1 VLLAALPGAARATD
15 EPLAGTKPVTIPDSI
30 YDTQYKQTEDLLMK
44 RIAQSAQVREEIWK
58 RDFSSP
64 QAYAASIAPNRA
76 TVAKLI
82 GLGDKAGANAEKAAV
97 VSSWDG
103 RTYGSYEISFPLYDD
118 VRVDGLLTM
127 PNGDGPLPVVIV
139 CHDDTGSPEGIC
151 DETTG
156 GRLGPMLV
164 SAGVAVLAPRFVPRA
179 TDHDD
184 CTLYKKDLRYLVHR
198 YSYVLGRHPIGVDVG
213 TVSAAIDALPSL
225 FKRLDVNRV
234 GVVGTG
240 QGGLTAMYAAALD
253 PRIKAAAI
261 VDYFDERSHAY
272 DEPFDRAIF
281 RHLVEFDD
289 SDVASLVAPR
299 PLSIVTSRSGAEPA
313 VALMGEFDQVRDVYS
328 RLRGKANDAA
338 LHLHAYPSDDDKAKL
353 AAISDG
359 CRDVLKA
366 LDVRRDFPREDK
378 RSDLVVGPFRHA
390 KEQRDALYAQLKS
403 HFLAMIEDA
412 AAVRAKRWANDVKTP
427 DEWTNFVQAKRDA
440 YLDLVGRCDFV
451 KRIPLNP
458 RSEKAYD
465 TADYVGYKVLLDVFD
480 GLEAYGILLIPKN
493 IPAGERRPAVICQHG
508 FAGNPVKTI
517 GPSDLDQYYHRFPHT
532 LAQRGYVTFTP
543 YIVVPT
549 EESEWKLDR
558 RAKIVG
564 ESRVSICT
572 HQYAAI
578 VDFLQSLGFVDP
590 DRIGYQGLSYG
601 GFTGLWVV
609 SQEPRISPVI
619 VAGYFSDWKARLYD
633 DPKGYM
639 PIRSECMY
647 VWDQMH
653 TFNHSDLAS
662 MICPR
667 PFFVEHGIEHGPNW
681 MKWSGSEYRFVD
693 ALYTQLGIP
702 DRTRFYAFPGGH
714 ETGTE
719 EAFRFLDK
727 WLKFTPKKAPT
738 GLEFK

>member
-1 VLLAALPGAARATD
+1 LRSHYKRLIVGTIVLFAAAVGGTTLPSAAAPAD
-15 EPLAGTKPVTIPDSI
+15 DVLAGTKAVKVPDGV
-30 YDTQYKQTEDLLMK
+30 YDTQYQQTEALLMK
-44 RIAQSAQVREEIWK
+44 RIAQSAAVRVKKWK
-58 RDFSSP
+58 RDFSSAP
-64 QAYAASIAPNRA
+64 AYAASVRPNRE
-76 TVAKLI
+76 TVAELI
-82 GLGDKAGANAEKAAV
+82 GIGDKPSGNAGPATARRIAEG
-97 VSSWDG
+97 SGYD
-103 RTYGSYEISFPLYDD
+103 TYELEFPLYDD
-118 VRVDGLLTM
+118 VRADAVCLL
-127 PNGDGPLPVVIV
+127 PKGEGPFSVVIA
-139 CHDDTGSPEGIC
+139 CHGDSGSPEELCGQTK
-151 DETTG
+151 ELSPRYAQ
-156 GRLGPMLV
+156 RLASG
-164 SAGVAVLAPRFVPRA
+164 GVAVVAPRFIPRSS
-179 TDHDD
+179 DHAD
-184 CTLYKKDLRYLVHR
+184 CELYKKDLRYLVHR
-198 YSYVLGRHPIGVDVG
+198 YSYVLARHPIGVDVD
-213 TVSAAIDALPSL
+213 TLSRAIDGLPALSRTL
-225 FKRLDVNRV
+225 DATRLSII
-234 GVVGTG
+234 GTG
-240 QGGLTAMYAAALD
+240 QGGSTAMYAAALD
-253 PRIKAAAI
+253 PRITSATI
-261 VDYFDERSHAY
+261 IDYFDDRSHAY

-289 SDVASLVAPR
+289 SDVCSLIAPR
-299 PLSIVTSRSGAEPA
+299 PLSIVSTKSDSAAFRAEF
-313 VALMGEFDQVRDVYS
+313 VSLSDVYQKLNS
-328 RLRGKANDAA
+328 SAA
-338 LHLHAYPSDDDKAKL
+338 LKRPSIEVATEVRGDSRVTPRVANYIRPP
-353 AAISDG
+353 AEA
-359 CRDVLKA
+359 KA
-366 LDVRRDFPREDK
+366 LRDK
-378 RSDLVVGPFRHA
+378 
-390 KEQRDALYAQLKS
+390 LYAQLKS
-403 HFLAMIEDA
+403 HFLTMVEGA
-412 AAVRAKRWANDVKTP
+412 AAVRAQRWANDAKTP
-427 DEWTNFVQAKRDA
+427 NEWASFVQAKRDA

-451 KRIPLNP
+451 PRVPLNP

-465 TADYVGYKVLLDVFD
+465 TDDYVGYKILLDVFD

-493 IPAGERRPAVICQHG
+493 MPSGERRPAVICQHG

-517 GPSDLDQYYHRFPHT
+517 GPGDLDQYYHRFPHT

-619 VAGYFSDWKARLYD
+619 VAGYFSDWKARLFD

-681 MKWSGSEYRFVD
+681 MKWSGSEYRLVES
-693 ALYTQLGIP
+693 LYTQLGIP
-702 DRTRFYAFPGGH
+702 DRTQFYAFPGGH

-727 WLKFTPKKAPT
+727 WLKFTPKRAPT
-738 GLEFK
+738 GVEFRAK

>member
-1 VLLAALPGAARATD
+1 MLVFAAACPAVARD
-15 EPLAGTKPVTIPDSI
+15 EPLAGTQPIVVPDSI
-30 YDTQYKQTEDLLMK
+30 YDTQYQQTEALLIK
-44 RIAQSAQVREEIWK
+44 RIAQSAEVRAGKWK

-64 QAYAASIAPNRA
+64 ERYAASVSSNRA
-76 TVAKLI
+76 TIAKLI
-82 GLGDKAGANAEKAAV
+82 GVGDRPAKNAAPATVKLL
-97 VSSWDG
+97 DDHP
-103 RTYGSYEISFPLYDD
+103 SYDTLQFEFPLYDD
-118 VRVDGLLTM
+118 VRGDAICLL
-127 PNGDGPLPVVIV
+127 PKGEGPFPVVIV
-139 CHDDTGSPEGIC
+139 CHGDDSSPEQMCGEGKFPSRFASNDI
-151 DETTG
+151 
-156 GRLGPMLV
+156 
-164 SAGVAVLAPRFVPRA
+164 AVLMPRFIPRSS
-179 TDHDD
+179 DHAD
-184 CTLYKKDLRYLVHR
+184 CTLYKKDLRYLIHR
-198 YSYVLGRHPIGVDVG
+198 FSYVLARHPIGVDVD
-213 TVSAAIDALPSL
+213 TVSRAIDSLPALS
-225 FKRLDVNRV
+225 KKLDPARV
-234 GVVGTG
+234 RIVGKG

-253 PRIKAAAI
+253 PRITSTTI
-261 VDYFDERSHAY
+261 IDYFDDRSHAY
-272 DEPFDRAIF
+272 EEPSDRAIF

-289 SDVASLVAPR
+289 SDVCSVIAPR
-299 PLSIVTSRSGAEPA
+299 SLSIVSTNPVSAGFQAEFTSLS
-313 VALMGEFDQVRDVYS
+313 DVYQ
-328 RLRGKANDAA
+328 RLNSSAA
-338 LHLHAYPSDDDKAKL
+338 LKRPSIEDATEVRGASNL
-353 AAISDG
+353 TPPSTTTIRPSAQAN
-359 CRDVLKA
+359 A
-366 LDVRRDFPREDK
+366 RRDE
-378 RSDLVVGPFRHA
+378 
-390 KEQRDALYAQLKS
+390 LYAQLKS

-412 AAVRAKRWANDVKTP
+412 AAVRAKRWANDAKTP
-427 DEWTNFVQAKRDA
+427 DDWRKFVQAKRDA

-451 KRIPLNP
+451 KRVPLNP
-458 RSEKAYD
+458 RSEMAYD
-465 TADYVGYKVLLDVFD
+465 TEDYVGYKILLDVFD
-480 GLEAYGILLIPKN
+480 GLEAYGILLIPRN
-493 IPAGERRPAVICQHG
+493 IPPGERRPAVICQHG

-517 GPSDLDQYYHRFPHT
+517 GPGDLDQYYHRFPHT

-564 ESRVSICT
+564 ESRVSICA

-590 DRIGYQGLSYG
+590 NRIGFQGLSYG

-619 VAGYFSDWKARLYD
+619 VAGYFSDWKARLFD

-667 PFFVEHGIEHGPNW
+667 PFFVEHGIQHGPAW
-681 MKWSGSEYRFVD
+681 MKWSGSEYRFVE

-702 DRTRFYAFPGGH
+702 ERSQFYAFPGGH

-727 WLKFTPKKAPT
+727 WLKFTPEKTPT
-738 GLEFK
+738 GVEFVGATPASP

>member
-1 VLLAALPGAARATD
+1 MRIRRTVGAILVLLVAASRAVYAGDETLP
-15 EPLAGTKPVTIPDSI
+15 GTKPVTIPEDI
-30 YDTQYKQTEDLLMK
+30 YDRQYKQTEDLLMK
-44 RIAQSAQVREEIWK
+44 RIAQSAEVREKKWK

-64 QAYAASIAPNRA
+64 QSYAASLAANRA

-82 GLGDKAGANAEKAAV
+82 GVGDKPGDTAAPPAV
-97 VSSWDG
+97 KPLARNPAYD
-103 RTYGSYEISFPLYDD
+103 TFEFEFPLYDD
-118 VRVDGLLTM
+118 VRADAVCLL
-127 PNGDGPLPVVIV
+127 PNVKGPFPVVIV
-139 CHDDTGSPEGIC
+139 CHGDEGSPEQMCAEGKHPVRFARRYASNGIAI
-151 DETTG
+151 
-156 GRLGPMLV
+156 V
-164 SAGVAVLAPRFVPRA
+164 APRFVPRSS
-179 TDHDD
+179 DHPD
-184 CTLYKKDLRYLVHR
+184 CTLYKKDLRYLIHR
-198 YSYVLGRHPIGVDVG
+198 FSYVLARHPIGVDVD
-213 TVSAAIDALPSL
+213 TVSRVIDALPALS
-225 FKRLDVNRV
+225 KGIDATRV
-234 GVVGTG
+234 SIAGEG

-253 PRIKAAAI
+253 SRIKSATI
-261 VDYFDERSHAY
+261 VDYFDDRSRAY

-289 SDVASLVAPR
+289 SNVCSLIAPR
-299 PLSIVTSRSGAEPA
+299 PLAVVSTKPESPGFGAELASLSETYSKLNASKAVTRSIGDVAAVRGDLDPHHAPPA
-313 VALMGEFDQVRDVYS
+313 PTEIRSAADTTALRD
-328 RLRGKANDAA
+328 
-338 LHLHAYPSDDDKAKL
+338 KL
-353 AAISDG
+353 YG
-359 CRDVLKA
+359 
-366 LDVRRDFPREDK
+366 
-378 RSDLVVGPFRHA
+378 
-390 KEQRDALYAQLKS
+390 QLKS

-412 AAVRAKRWANDVKTP
+412 ASVRAKRWANDVKTP
-427 DEWTNFVQAKRDA
+427 EDWAKFVQAKRDA

-451 KRIPLNP
+451 KRVPLNP

-465 TADYVGYKVLLDVFD
+465 TADYVGYKILLDVFD

-493 IPAGERRPAVICQHG
+493 IPPGERRPAVICQHG

-572 HQYAAI
+572 HQYHAI
-578 VDFLQSLGFVDP
+578 VDFLQTLGFVDP
-590 DRIGYQGLSYG
+590 NRIGYQGLSYG

-619 VAGYFSDWKARLYD
+619 VAGYFSDWKARLFD

-667 PFFVEHGIEHGPNW
+667 PFFIEHGIEHGPNW
-681 MKWSGSEYRFVD
+681 MKWSGSEYRFVES
-693 ALYTQLGIP
+693 LYTQLGIP
-702 DRTRFYAFPGGH
+702 DRTQFYAFPGGH

-727 WLKFTPKKAPT
+727 WLQFTPKKMPT
-738 GLEFK
+738 GVEFRSLSPVHRGEG